1 MKLKPIFKIEYAD
14 SVSPQVKIN
23 NEYIGLVVK
32 SWFDAAISSEQ
43 DKVYK
48 IIFPKGCS
56 KKLMLLQSGELSGL
70 RTTSVVSDGKIQAT
84 AGLEEVFERNEY
96 KLLSFALFGLV
107 EQYLSQISRVS
118 QELYEAKQIEIR
130 AKFERISYVLEST
143 FDILPELLVDKSLR
157 APYLNQIVDSNSN
170 CFEIYVIFRER
181 FKSRCN
187 ETCQKLRDDNSTY
200 RAENRCHHLNNLLK
214 DNVFAALERFAYG
227 KVCEI
232 FLSNNFTDSYLNSI
246 QNQLYLMMNEVIEI
260 MRLAAPYEN
269 NFRQDWQFD
278 IDNRQV
284 TKSERERLQSELDDY
299 IARHE
304 SIFQSLDSRLA
315 VNIQGVEA
323 IAKHSQV
330 SDIQLFIKNG
340 ELYIHE

>member
-1 MKLKPIFKIEYAD
+1 MKPVFRIEYAD
-14 SVSPQVKIN
+14 SYSPQVKIN

-32 SWFDAAISSEQ
+32 SWFDAATPPEQ

-48 IIFPKGCS
+48 VIFPKGCS
-56 KKLMLLQSGELSGL
+56 KNLMLLQSGELSGL

-84 AGLEEVFERNEY
+84 AGLEETFERNEY

-107 EQYLSQISRVS
+107 EQYLGQISRVT
-118 QELYEAKQIEIR
+118 QELYETKQMEIR

-143 FDILPELLVDKSLR
+143 YDILPELLVDRSLR

-187 ETCQKLRDDNSTY
+187 EAGEKARNDNSFY
-200 RAENRCHHLNNLLK
+200 QAKNRCHYLK
-214 DNVFAALERFAYG
+214 ELFNDNVFAALERFAYG
-227 KVCEI
+227 KVCEV
-232 FLSNNFTDSYLNSI
+232 FLSNNFTESYLNSI
-246 QNQLYLMMNEVIEI
+246 QNQLYLMMNEVVEI
-260 MRLAAPYEN
+260 MRLATPHEKD
-269 NFRQDWQFD
+269 FRQDWQWS

-284 TKSERERLQSELDDY
+284 TKSERERLQSELVDY
-299 IARHE
+299 IVDYE
-304 SIFQSLDSRLA
+304 NVFQSLNSRLA
-315 VNIQGVEA
+315 VNIQGVET
-323 IAKHSQV
+323 IAKNSQA

-340 ELYIHE
+340 ELYIDQ